1 VPAARSSRVRCAR
14 FDWFKPNGELKDM
27 TCRVAMLR
35 MQADGLLTLPAA
47 QRRAPRQPEYL
58 ATAATDPL
66 GGGGDDGQPAMR
78 STGRWWA
85 WLQARGPIFAFS
97 LRCRFR
103 ELGRASDFTGFW
115 RQVFATLGL
124 PRAMAWLD
132 REMSVP

>member
-1 VPAARSSRVRCAR
+1 
-14 FDWFKPNGELKDM
+14 
-27 TCRVAMLR
+27 
-35 MQADGLLTLPAA
+35 LPAHLFA
-47 QRRAPRQPEYL
+47 PPECIAPRRWYDWSVQQNALSARLDGRPV
-58 ATAATDPL
+58 
-66 GGGGDDGQPAMR
+66 GGGGDDGQPAVR